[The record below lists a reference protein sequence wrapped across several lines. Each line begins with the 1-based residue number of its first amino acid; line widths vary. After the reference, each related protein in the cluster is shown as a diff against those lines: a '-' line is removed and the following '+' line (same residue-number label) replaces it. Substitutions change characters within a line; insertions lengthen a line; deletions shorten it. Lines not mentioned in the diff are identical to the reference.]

1 MKISGEYLRKRIK
14 IKKNEPVFLKRC
26 NMSTVSKKKFI
37 CIRCPRGC
45 EIITTIDGY
54 NIDRIEGNI
63 CKMGVEYVENEIKD
77 LGEKIIESSEAVTT
91 TVKVKNGNFPLVP
104 VWTNQPIPKDKI
116 FILMKELRKVE
127 LKAPVDQNMVV
138 LKNVFGTGIDVV
150 TSGRVKIK
158 KPEAGK

>member
-77 LGEKIIESSEAVTT
+77 PRRIVTT